1 MRIPTTRGTCERC
14 GTSGTRGV
22 LRKHLAVCSAPMPED
37 SRRGRRRPAVVPGL
51 LIEVVGRPKAYWLF
65 LGVAHDA
72 KLSDLDAW
80 LRAIWLE
87 CCDHLSEFVIG
98 PTRYSSDPSPTF
110 SLRARSQSTHIG
122 VGKVLRP
129 GVAFQHHY
137 DFGSTTVVD
146 ISVVSGADR
155 PSRLPRRSCCW
166 RTTKRQTSPA
176 PSAPNRLS
184 RCVRVR
190 RKRRSVLP
198 LRELLVAAPMWRRS
212 AASSCELTASGSVR
226 LQRTG
231 RVVSRAFALKTCSY
245 LDPRWAHWS
254 SPRKCGCGKWRSRS
268 CRGSSC
274 AGTS

>member
-1 MRIPTTRGTCERC
+1 
-14 GTSGTRGV
+14 
-22 LRKHLAVCSAPMPED
+22 MPED

-146 ISVVSGADR
+146 ISVVSELIVPVASQAIALLAHNEAPDIPCSQCPEPAVSLCPECDANGEACFLCESCSSRHPCGDEVLR
-155 PSRLPRRSCCW
+155 P
-166 RTTKRQTSPA
+166 
-176 PSAPNRLS
+176 
-184 RCVRVR
+184 
-190 RKRRSVLP
+190 
-198 LRELLVAAPMWRRS
+198 
-212 AASSCELTASGSVR
+212 
-226 LQRTG
+226 
-231 RVVSRAFALKTCSY
+231 VVN
-245 LDPRWAHWS
+245 
-254 SPRKCGCGKWRSRS
+254 SPRVGVCGYNGP
-268 CRGSSC
+268 G
-274 AGTS
+274 A

>member
-22 LRKHLAVCSAPMPED
+22 LRRHLAVCSAPMPED
-37 SRRGRRRPAVVPGL
+37 SRRGRRRPAAAPGL

-110 SLRARSQSTHIG
+110 SLRARPQSTHIG

-146 ISVVSGADR
+146 LSVVGELIVPVASQSIVLLAHNEAPEIPCSQCPEPAVSLCPECDADGE
-155 PSRLPRRSCCW
+155 SCF
-166 RTTKRQTSPA
+166 
-176 PSAPNRLS
+176 L
-184 RCVRVR
+184 
-190 RKRRSVLP
+190 
-198 LRELLVAAPMWRRS
+198 
-212 AASSCELTASGSVR
+212 CE
-226 LQRTG
+226 
-231 RVVSRAFALKTCSY
+231 TCSSRHRCGEEM
-245 LDPRWAHWS
+245 LRAVVN
-254 SPRKCGCGKWRSRS
+254 SPRMGVCGYSGP
-268 CRGSSC
+268 G
-274 AGTS
+274 A

>member
-14 GTSGTRGV
+14 EANGTRGA
-22 LRKHLAVCSAPMPED
+22 LRKHLAACSAPMPGD
-37 SRRGRRRPAVVPGL
+37 SRRGRRRPASAPGL

-72 KLSDLDAW
+72 KLSDLDVW

-146 ISVVSGADR
+146 LSVVGELIVPVASQSIVLLAHNEAPEIPCSQRPEPAVSLCPECDADEKGAFLCNACAAQHECGEEMLR
-155 PSRLPRRSCCW
+155 P
-166 RTTKRQTSPA
+166 
-176 PSAPNRLS
+176 
-184 RCVRVR
+184 
-190 RKRRSVLP
+190 
-198 LRELLVAAPMWRRS
+198 
-212 AASSCELTASGSVR
+212 
-226 LQRTG
+226 
-231 RVVSRAFALKTCSY
+231 VVN
-245 LDPRWAHWS
+245 
-254 SPRKCGCGKWRSRS
+254 SPRMGVCGYNGP
-268 CRGSSC
+268 G
-274 AGTS
+274 A